1 MRSVRARLVVDAEHY
16 SDLVTRVRRAA
27 VSVWISTANLKDVRV
42 EAPVGTRARA
52 QGRYVSLVQE
62 LHELAERGVDVRL
75 LHAAAPSRAFR
86 SSLQALA
93 GSKVQVRQCPRVH
106 LKLVCI
112 DGAELYLGSANFTG
126 AGLGAKGSGRR
137 NFELGM
143 ITDDDVFLDAAQ
155 ARFEAIWKGRECGS
169 CGLRRECPAPL
180 DLRLRQDGKANRASP
195 PTLRNVQMNR
205 SPTKEL
211 WYACERSSRICRPLR
226 PR

>member
-1 MRSVRARLVVDAEHY
+1 MPAATRAVRARLVVDADHY
-16 SDLVTRVRRAA
+16 SDLVARMRRAA

-62 LHELAERGVDVRL
+62 LNDLAERGVDVRL

-86 SSLQALA
+86 SSFLALSK
-93 GSKVQVRQCPRVH
+93 SKVAVRRCPRVH

-137 NFELGM
+137 NFELG
-143 ITDDDVFLDAAQ
+143 IVTDDDVFLDAAQ
-155 ARFEAIWKGRECGS
+155 ARFEAIWKGGECGS
-169 CGLRRECPAPL
+169 CKLRRECPAPL
-180 DLRLRQDGKANRASP
+180 DLPAKHVFQ
-195 PTLRNVQMNR
+195 
-205 SPTKEL
+205 
-211 WYACERSSRICRPLR
+211 
-226 PR
+226 